1 LTAED
6 PPSGG
11 QAELHASYQDVLDV
25 LQEFYTAIDLE
36 LIKEEINVVFDD
48 WDTDNIA
55 ERRQLLSRLHDLLE
69 SLQEIR
75 WKLEGCKEGGR

>member
-1 LTAED
+1 LWKHLTAED

-25 LQEFYTAIDLE
+25 LQEFYPAIDLE
-36 LIKEEINVVFDD
+36 LIKEEINMVFDD

-55 ERRQLLSRLHDLLE
+55 ERRQLLSRLLDLLE
-69 SLQEIR
+69 SLQLDFGHFE
-75 WKLEGCKEGGR
+75 